1 MSHIR
6 KLKTT
11 YKVTKYFMDEYTD
24 PIDWFKHFEFI
35 ISIHVLNNVK
45 YLSQHD
51 IESLLLRRKNLRIG
65 LLIN

>member
-11 YKVTKYFMDEYTD
+11 YKVTKYFMDECTD
-24 PIDWFKHFEFI
+24 PIDWFNHFGFI

-51 IESLLLRRKNLRIG
+51 IESLLLRRKNLHIG